1 MKRKITI
8 KINKKDGTI
17 EIPAYCLRTDSW
29 HDYKAFIADAEQAR
43 LASDFRNGNRFLRA
57 ALTCLFSHIEGVVR
71 EIDAQKTIPRV
82 HPGNRLCDLTRNVGH
97 EAKKFGHMPFAS
109 FRLEKHLRDLIAHP
123 GITIAFS
130 DGRTAVKDLD
140 QTSVFEHL
148 DTQTLKQLEARISPW
163 LDAVCKNLKVPRFTD
178 TKRQCEEIATQ
189 VFGNGLRNSKTH
201 EV

>member
-1 MKRKITI
+1 MKRKFTI
-8 KINKKDGTI
+8 KIKKDGTI

-29 HDYKAFIADAEQAR
+29 YDYKAFVDDAKQAV
-43 LASDFRNGNRFLRA
+43 LAGEFRKGNRFLRA

-71 EIDAQKTIPRV
+71 EIDALKTIPKV
-82 HPGNRLCDLTRNVGH
+82 HRGNRLCDLTRNVGH
-97 EAKKFGHMPFAS
+97 EAKKSGHVPFAI

-130 DGRTAVKDLD
+130 DGHKAEEDLD

-148 DTQTLKQLEARISPW
+148 DIQTLKQLETRISPW
-163 LDAVCKNLKVPRFTD
+163 LDAVCRNLKVPRFTD
-178 TKRQCEEIATQ
+178 TKQQCEELAARI
-189 VFGNGLRNSKTH
+189 FGDSLRNSKTH